1 MDNIQKYYDTTEL
14 DIPRKNVAYFMK
26 NVNPKVGNAID
37 LGCGAGNDTVYLIR
51 NGWNVLAIDK
61 EDVENRISRRLN
73 DEERKRFRF
82 EKQEFETLKL
92 EKTNILVANFSLS
105 FCNKNKFEEL
115 FEKIKNSILENGYFI
130 GNFFG
135 VNDTWNGIKKDC
147 VFLNKSQVIELFKE
161 FEIIHFYEV
170 ENDENTALG
179 GMKHW
184 HIFNVIARKKLSI

>member
-1 MDNIQKYYDTTEL
+1 MYNSQKYYDATEL

-73 DEERKRFRF
+73 NEERKRFRF

-115 FEKIKNSILENGYFI
+115 FEKN
-130 GNFFG
+130 
-135 VNDTWNGIKKDC
+135 KK
-147 VFLNKSQVIELFKE
+147 
-161 FEIIHFYEV
+161 
-170 ENDENTALG
+170 
-179 GMKHW
+179 
-184 HIFNVIARKKLSI
+184 

>member
-1 MDNIQKYYDTTEL
+1 MDNSQKYYDATEL

-61 EDVENRISRRLN
+61 EDVENRILRRLN
-73 DEERKRFRF
+73 DEEQKRFRF

-115 FEKIKNSILENGYFI
+115 FEKIKNSIVENGYFI

-147 VFLNKSQVIELFKE
+147 VFLNKSQVQELFKE

-170 ENDENTALG
+170 
-179 GMKHW
+179 
-184 HIFNVIARKKLSI
+184 